1 MRLSLIFGVVL
12 CGCGASSYGVSS
24 DGVFPPRP
32 AGADY
37 PDWEHQCVVVTTGN
51 ASEVLNDSGKQG
63 FELVGMTRQGRNDLM
78 CFKRPKAGR

>member
-1 MRLSLIFGVVL
+1 MRLSLILGLVL
-12 CGCGASSYGVSS
+12 AGCGATSYGVSS
-24 DGVFPPRP
+24 DGVFPPRQ

-37 PDWEHQCVVVTTGN
+37 PNWEHQCVVVTKGN

-78 CFKRPKAGR
+78 CFKRPKAAR